1 MESKQKYSRILALVN
16 LNTKIVLLNNLN
28 NIFDF
33 ISNDIKPVDLSDTIS
48 VVCERFLD
56 LNFNAI
62 PVVNGKQTVGLI
74 SREDLIGLE
83 ESNDK
88 LNDHNFLIVKTACL
102 TKDKWMTVFKQII
115 EKQHPLIPVS
125 DEKGIYNG
133 YYESLEIIGLLNESP
148 ALMLE
153 GQELIISHNSKDF
166 SNTKISQIIEENG
179 GELLLSSLLSKSE
192 TKTFVHLKIQDI
204 DLNDI
209 LQVLRA
215 QGFQVLSKHTDDK
228 YMDELKDRSQYL
240 DKFLNV

>member
-1 MESKQKYSRILALVN
+1 
-16 LNTKIVLLNNLN
+16 LNNLN
-28 NIFDF
+28 NIFGF
-33 ISNDIKPVDLSDTIS
+33 ISNDIKPVDISDSIS
-48 VVCERFLD
+48 DISQKFLE
-56 LNFNAI
+56 LNFNTI
-62 PVVNGKQTVGLI
+62 PVVNGKQTAGLI
-74 SREDLIGLE
+74 TKEDLIGLE

-88 LNDHNFLIVKTACL
+88 LSDHSYIIDKSSCFTN
-102 TKDKWMTVFKQII
+102 DKWMTIFKQII
-115 EKQHPLIPVS
+115 EKQHQLIPVS
-125 DEKGIYNG
+125 DENGNYNG
-133 YYESLEIIGLLNESP
+133 YYESLEIIGLLSESP

-166 SNTKISQIIEENG
+166 SHTKISQIIEENG
-179 GELLLSSLLSKSE
+179 GEVLLSSLLSKTE
-192 TKTFVHLKIQDI
+192 TKTFLHIKIQTL

>member
-1 MESKQKYSRILALVN
+1 M
-16 LNTKIVLLNNLN
+16 NNLN

-33 ISNDIKPVDLSDTIS
+33 ISNDIKPVDLNDPITGICKRFSD
-48 VVCERFLD
+48 F
-56 LNFNAI
+56 NFNAI
-62 PVVNGKQTVGLI
+62 PVVSSQHTVGLI

-83 ESNDK
+83 ESNDS
-88 LNDHNFLIVKTACL
+88 LNDHNFLIDKFSCL
-102 TKDKWMTVFKQII
+102 SKDKWMAIFKLII
-115 EKQHPLIPVS
+115 EKQQQLIPVS
-125 DEKGIYNG
+125 DEKGIYKG

-166 SNTKISQIIEENG
+166 SSTKITQIIEENG

-192 TKTFVHLKIQDI
+192 AKTFVHLKIQAI

>member
-1 MESKQKYSRILALVN
+1 M
-16 LNTKIVLLNNLN
+16 NNLN

-33 ISNDIKPVDLSDTIS
+33 ISNDIKPVDLNDPIS
-48 VVCERFLD
+48 EVCKRFLD
-56 LNFNAI
+56 LNFSAI
-62 PVVNGKQTVGLI
+62 PVVNGEQTVGLI
-74 SREDLIGLE
+74 SREDLMGLE
-83 ESNDK
+83 ESDDK
-88 LNDHNFLIVKTACL
+88 LNDHNFLIVKTSCL
-102 TKDKWMTVFKQII
+102 IKEKWMNVFKQII
-115 EKQHPLIPVS
+115 EKQYPLIPVS
-125 DEKGIYNG
+125 DEKGTYNG

-179 GELLLSSLLSKSE
+179 GELLLSSLLNKSE
-192 TKTFVHLKIQDI
+192 TKTFIHLKIQAI